1 MTDTDSGL
9 GEGANQNPGD
19 SDGSNIGAELK
30 TSLDALLV
38 RLDVVESHQKTQ
50 QSEKDRG
57 INKVQKESAELKKEF
72 ATFRAYQ
79 EKYGDDAEARLEQ
92 DLSLQRF
99 TGHLDRLEAAES
111 KAALAERDY
120 SLDEVDP
127 ELLKKY
133 GIDPQSPE
141 YLAQVKG
148 GLSGFEAVLA
158 TAKGSK
164 PPVQNEGDATGAS
177 GGAGG
182 SGTTQT
188 AQAILKSDFNKALDD
203 AAKETGHLTPRALQA
218 IEDEYTK
225 KGLLTE

>member
-30 TSLDALLV
+30 TSLEAMLT
-38 RLDVVESHQKTQ
+38 RLDVVESQQKAL
-50 QSEKDRG
+50 QSGKDRDV
-57 INKVQKESAELKKEF
+57 NVVRKESAELKKEF
-72 ATFRAYQ
+72 ATFKQYQ
-79 EKYGDDAEARLEQ
+79 EKFGDEAEQRFEQ
-92 DLSLQRF
+92 DLLLQRLS
-99 TGHLDRLEAAES
+99 GQLERFEEAE
-111 KAALAERDY
+111 KETVLAEQKK

-148 GLSGFEAVLA
+148 GLSGLDAVLA
-158 TAKGSK
+158 TATGKK